1 MNVSIDKTT
10 SESIYR
16 NMVRIRKFDTT
27 IIQLYADGEIPG
39 FMHLYIGEEAVAAGV
54 CAVLQKEDLITSTHR
69 GHGHCI
75 AKGGRLDS
83 MMAELFGRKTGYCK
97 GKGGSMHI
105 ADFNIGILG
114 ANGIVS
120 GGIPTAVGA
129 AVGIQ
134 YKGEKRVAVSF
145 FGDGATNVGQFH
157 EACNLA
163 SLWELPVIFICEN
176 NQYAQTTPQAEH
188 QKIQNVADRALSYDM
203 KSAVVDGND
212 VVEVYRVATEAV
224 RKAREGKGPTFIECK
239 TYRWRGHWE
248 GDPQPY
254 RTRDEVEAWKRR
266 CPIVRFRSYLIENN
280 VLSGEELDRIDAA
293 VDAELRDAIEYARK
307 SPFPEPEEAI
317 EDVYSV

>member
-1 MNVSIDKTT
+1 
-10 SESIYR
+10 
-16 NMVRIRKFDTT
+16 MVKIRKFDTT

-54 CAVLQKEDLITSTHR
+54 CAALRKEDYITSTHR

-75 AKGGRLDS
+75 AKGGRLDL
-83 MMAELFGRKTGYCK
+83 MMAELFGRQTGYCK

-105 ADFNIGILG
+105 ADFNLGILG

-134 YKGEKRVAVSF
+134 YKEEKRVSVSF

-176 NQYAQTTPQAEH
+176 NQYAQTTPRAEH
-188 QKIQNVADRALSYDM
+188 QKIHSVADRALSYDM
-203 KSAVVDGND
+203 ESVVVDGND
-212 VVEVYRVATEAV
+212 VVEVYRVATESV
-224 RKAREGKGPTFIECK
+224 RRALKGAGPTFIECK

-254 RTRDEVEAWKRR
+254 RTRDEVDAWKQK
-266 CPIVRFRSYLIENN
+266 CPIKRFRKYLTDNN
-280 VLSGEELDRIDAA
+280 M
-293 VDAELRDAIEYARK
+293 
-307 SPFPEPEEAI
+307 
-317 EDVYSV
+317 